1 MFGYLRVGIRN
12 QNKRY
17 GNNDKTI
24 WEIILYFHVQ
34 FRKILP
40 SAPLSNYIS
49 CFWLIEDCYNN
60 VLDISFPDGCI
71 ELVFS
76 VGLEVDRTELNGSK
90 RPGHWAEI
98 IGQLTRPYQ
107 IRVNGTGKVFGVRFY
122 PHTFGHFF
130 PEVIS
135 ELNDHSVQASYL
147 LGNGIDTVVENC
159 LHENRITDAINIIQQ
174 NLIKKLKNNK
184 TADGTS
190 NKIIGHAVTCI
201 LKNTPTADLHT
212 IAQECG
218 ISIRTLQRKFRE
230 SVGVSPKHFARIMR
244 FQQSL
249 FYLQKG
255 SESITTIS
263 YNLGFFDQAHFIHE
277 FKTFSGLTPSGFQV
291 DRHPVNRHFIPG
303 DKNFA

>member
-1 MFGYLRVGIRN
+1 M
-12 QNKRY
+12 
-17 GNNDKTI
+17 
-24 WEIILYFHVQ
+24 Q

-40 SAPLSNYIS
+40 SAPLGNYIS

-90 RPGHWAEI
+90 RTGHWAEI

-135 ELNDHSVQASYL
+135 AINDQSVQASYL
-147 LGNGIDTVVENC
+147 LGGGVDTVVGNY
-159 LHENRITDAINIIQQ
+159 LYENRIADAINIVQQ
-174 NLIKKLKNNK
+174 NLTKKLKNNN
-184 TADGTS
+184 AVDDTS
-190 NKIIGHAVTCI
+190 NKIISHAITCI
-201 LKNTPTADLHT
+201 LKGHPTVDLPE
-212 IAQECG
+212 IALDCG
-218 ISIRTLQRKFRE
+218 ISLRTLQRKFRE
-230 SVGVSPKHFARIMR
+230 SVGVSPKYFARIMR

-255 SESITTIS
+255 LENITTIS
-263 YNLGFFDQAHFIHE
+263 YDLGYFDQAHFIHE
-277 FKTFSGLTPSGFQV
+277 FKAFSGLTPSGFQV
-291 DRHPVNRHFIPG
+291 DRHPVNRHFIPS
-303 DKNFA
+303 DNDFV

>member
-1 MFGYLRVGIRN
+1 MI
-12 QNKRY
+12 NKS
-17 GNNDKTI
+17 I
-24 WEIILYFHVQ
+24 WEIILYFQVQ

-49 CFWLIEDCYNN
+49 CFWLIEDCYKN

-90 RPGHWAEI
+90 RTGHWAEI

-107 IRVNGTGKVFGVRFY
+107 IKVNGAGKVFGVRFY
-122 PHTFGHFF
+122 PHTFSLFF

-135 ELNDHSVQASYL
+135 AINDQSVQASYL
-147 LGNGIDTVVENC
+147 LGSGVDTVVGNY
-159 LHENRITDAINIIQQ
+159 LHENRIADAIRIVEQ
-174 NLIKKLKNNK
+174 NLVRKLRNNNA
-184 TADGTS
+184 ADDTS
-190 NKIIGHAVTCI
+190 NKIISHAITCI
-201 LKNTPTADLHT
+201 LKDGPTVALPQ
-212 IAQECG
+212 IAQDCG

-230 SVGVSPKHFARIMR
+230 SVGVSPKYFARIMR

-249 FYLQKG
+249 FFLQKG
-255 SESITTIS
+255 LENITTIS

-277 FKTFSGLTPSGFQV
+277 FKAFSGLTPSRFQV

-303 DKNFA
+303 EKDFA